1 MATAEKSK
9 LGKVTCINKRCAE
22 RTGTPT
28 LYLEMNTANQTI
40 SYKCPECGV
49 SGFSKKGEGSHKDF
63 LEEIGKAPEAKPV
76 PETKPAPSPEPQPD
90 DKPPAPGG
98 FWS

>member
-1 MATAEKSK
+1 MAAEKTK
-9 LGKVTCINKRCAE
+9 LGKVTCINKRCAD
-22 RTGTPT
+22 RIGTPT

-49 SGFSKKGEGSHKDF
+49 SGFAKKGESSHKDF
-63 LEEIGKAPEAKPV
+63 LEELGDKAP
-76 PETKPAPSPEPQPD
+76 KPAPKADPEPTD
-90 DKPPAPGG
+90 PPPTTTKKTENAT